1 MTTPDARRPDVEA
14 ITKESAVTT
23 SISPTGSS
31 SATDPGP
38 LADRVVEGVL
48 GWMQTMSIHLG
59 IELGWY
65 AALAAEPRTAPE
77 LAAATGTSA
86 RYAREWLEQQ
96 AAYDILV
103 VDDADAP
110 AEERRFSLPAD
121 RAEVLLDA
129 SSLAFAGPL
138 ATMVAA
144 SAAQMPRIVE
154 AYRTGG
160 GVSWE
165 QLGELARTSQA
176 DVNRP
181 WFESLP
187 AELAKLPDIHALLG
201 GPGARLADVGTG
213 AGWSAIALAKAYPG
227 LEVVG
232 VDIDAPS
239 IEMARRNAAEA
250 GVDDRVRFVHDDA
263 ANLGAH
269 GPFDVAIALEC
280 VHDMPY
286 PVAVLTAMREAVRD
300 DGAVLVLDEA
310 VGEHFTPDAGDV
322 ERLMYGY
329 SLFICLPDSMSHPQS
344 AATGTVIRPSIL
356 ADYARRAGFAGAE
369 TVLDE
374 FGFWRLYRLR

>member
-1 MTTPDARRPDVEA
+1 MTALTD
-14 ITKESAVTT
+14 TT
-23 SISPTGSS
+23 ASTG
-31 SATDPGP
+31 TDPGP
-38 LADRVVEGVL
+38 FAERMIDGVL

-59 IELGWY
+59 LELGWY
-65 AALAAEPRTAPE
+65 KALAETPRTAAE
-77 LAAATGTSA
+77 LAEATGSSA

-110 AEERRFSLPAD
+110 RDDRRFRLPAD
-121 RAEVLLDA
+121 RAEVLLDGR
-129 SSLAFAGPL
+129 SLAFAGPL
-138 ATMVAA
+138 ATMAAA
-144 SAAQMPRIVE
+144 SAAQLPAIVE

-176 DVNRP
+176 DINRP
-181 WFESLP
+181 WF
-187 AELAKLPDIHALLG
+187 ATLPDALADVPEIHALLSR
-201 GPGARLADVGTG
+201 PGARLADVGTG
-213 AGWSAIALAKAYPG
+213 GGWSAIALASAYPQ

-232 VDIDAPS
+232 IDIDGPS
-239 IEMARRNAAEA
+239 IDMARHHAAEA
-250 GVDDRVRFVHDDA
+250 GVDDRVSFVHDDA
-263 ANLGAH
+263 ANLAH
-269 GPFDVAIALEC
+269 YGTFDAAIALEC

-286 PVAVLTAMREAVRD
+286 PVAVLGAMRAAVRA

-310 VGEHFTPDAGDV
+310 VGDRFTPNADDI

-329 SLFICLPDSMSHPQS
+329 SLFVCLPDSMSHPGS
-344 AATGTVIRPSIL
+344 VATGTVIRPSIL
-356 ADYARRAGFAGAE
+356 AGYAREAGFDGIE

>member
-1 MTTPDARRPDVEA
+1 MTSLPDIP
-14 ITKESAVTT
+14 
-23 SISPTGSS
+23 SPP
-31 SATDPGP
+31 ATDPGP
-38 LADRVVEGVL
+38 FADRVVEGVL

-59 IELGWY
+59 LELGWY
-65 AALAAEPRTAPE
+65 AALADRPRTAQE
-77 LAAATGTSA
+77 LAVATGTSS

-96 AAYDILV
+96 AAYDILT
-103 VDDADAP
+103 VDDASRP
-110 AEERRFSLPAD
+110 ADERRFSLPGD
-121 RAEVLLDA
+121 RAEVLLDGH
-129 SSLAFAGPL
+129 SLAFAGPL

-144 SAAQMPRIVE
+144 SAAQMPALVG

-181 WFESLP
+181 WFDTLP
-187 AELAKLPDIHALLG
+187 AEMATLPDIHALLAR
-201 GPGARLADVGTG
+201 PGARLADVGTG
-213 AGWSAIALAKAYPG
+213 AGWSAIALAEAYPD

-232 VDIDAPS
+232 IDIDAPS
-239 IEMARRNAAEA
+239 IAMAERNAAEA
-250 GVDDRVRFVHDDA
+250 GVEGRVRFVHDDA
-263 ANLGAH
+263 ANLAAH
-269 GPFDVAIALEC
+269 GSFDVAIALEC

-286 PVAVLTAMREAVRD
+286 PVPVLAAMREAVRE

-310 VGEHFTPDAGDV
+310 VGESFTPDAGDL

-329 SLFICLPDSMSHPQS
+329 SLFVCLPDSMSHPDS
-344 AATGTVIRPSIL
+344 AATGTVIRPAIL
-356 ADYARRAGFAGAE
+356 ADYARQAGFAGAE